1 MIVILK
7 AQPRTFVIWKL
18 VNVFAKMAL
27 GEQDVIN
34 VHLGFTKINIYL
46 GSNASHVVV
55 LVKDQH
61 QKSVTLKMA
70 NVHAKK
76 NFQEEYATNVN
87 LITMN
92 ILLASVS

>member
-46 GSNASHVVV
+46 GSIITDKVAAAMAISP
-55 LVKDQH
+55 L
-61 QKSVTLKMA
+61 LK
-70 NVHAKK
+70 
-76 NFQEEYATNVN
+76 
-87 LITMN
+87 
-92 ILLASVS
+92 